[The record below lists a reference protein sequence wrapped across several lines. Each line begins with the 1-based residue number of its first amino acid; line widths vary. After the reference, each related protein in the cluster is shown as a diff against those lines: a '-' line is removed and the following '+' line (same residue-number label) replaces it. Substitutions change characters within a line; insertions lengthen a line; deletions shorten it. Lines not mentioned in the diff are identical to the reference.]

1 MHARKMT
8 ALLQSATSAEKPV
21 ILLYDTKSGHSG
33 GRPLSKDIE
42 DTTDEMIFLFWQ
54 LGMANM
60 KEY

>member
-33 GRPLSKDIE
+33 GHPLSKDIE
-42 DTTDEMIFLFWQ
+42 DTTDEMIFFWQ
-54 LGMANM
+54 LGMANT
-60 KEY
+60 KKY